1 MGDVGHQVS
10 NHFYWPTIV
19 LEAKLAELSD
29 GEQSGGWLS
38 VCAHFLLTEFQS
50 QLDSMSRF
58 GEENRKLRSDYYE
71 LRLQYDDEV
80 YNGSAWK
87 RDRGLEAKISDIT
100 NVNESSAAARSGQQ
114 SQIAALHSQV
124 RELKVL

>member
-1 MGDVGHQVS
+1 
-10 NHFYWPTIV
+10 
-19 LEAKLAELSD
+19 
-29 GEQSGGWLS
+29 
-38 VCAHFLLTEFQS
+38 
-50 QLDSMSRF
+50 MSRF

-87 RDRGLEAKISDIT
+87 RDRGLEDKISDIT

>member
-1 MGDVGHQVS
+1 
-10 NHFYWPTIV
+10 
-19 LEAKLAELSD
+19 
-29 GEQSGGWLS
+29 
-38 VCAHFLLTEFQS
+38 
-50 QLDSMSRF
+50 MSRF

-87 RDRGLEAKISDIT
+87 RDRERLEAKISDIT

-114 SQIAALHSQV
+114 SQIVALRSQV
-124 RELKVL
+124 RELKVF